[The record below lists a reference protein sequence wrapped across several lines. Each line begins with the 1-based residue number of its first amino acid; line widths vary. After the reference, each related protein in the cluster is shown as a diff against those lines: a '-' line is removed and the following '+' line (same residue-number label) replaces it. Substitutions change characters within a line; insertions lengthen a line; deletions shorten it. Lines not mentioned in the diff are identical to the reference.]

1 MLYFSVIF
9 VTFNGGYVRS
19 RNTNVILRGG
29 SILLIIAAVVL
40 AVTSLVGFSRQR
52 NSYPPG
58 MTIAGVPV
66 GGLNPA
72 EASQRLL
79 EVYTNPVEAQ
89 YAGSVIQIDPE

>member
-40 AVTSLVGFSRQR
+40 AVTSLVGFS
-52 NSYPPG
+52 
-58 MTIAGVPV
+58 
-66 GGLNPA
+66 
-72 EASQRLL
+72 
-79 EVYTNPVEAQ
+79 
-89 YAGSVIQIDPE
+89 